1 MFLLTIEFIK
11 RQKKQDILKKS
22 RKNSLLFMIVF
33 FSRDFLVSISF
44 NTYLSL

>member
-33 FSRDFLVSISF
+33 FLVIFS
-44 NTYLSL
+44 